1 MSENKQ
7 LFRVISQ
14 YNDCKMDKKEKNE
27 QKTYRITTEWLWI
40 KEQNLLDICNLN
52 SYTGIEN
59 KNVNG

>member
-27 QKTYRITTEWLWI
+27 QKAYQITTE
-40 KEQNLLDICNLN
+40 
-52 SYTGIEN
+52 
-59 KNVNG
+59 

>member
-27 QKTYRITTEWLWI
+27 QEKAELNNSILKAI
-40 KEQNLLDICNLN
+40 LIDI
-52 SYTGIEN
+52 IF
-59 KNVNG
+59 